1 MRHWFKKLF
10 IVFFIFFSNFYHL
23 KVFAVESMEDGA
35 RNKRLGLEEKDR
47 DTWSV
52 RTQKFITDV
61 EVGDINEIKIFLK
74 NNGDKV
80 NFITTQGYTPLIK
93 AIEHNNFEI
102 INLFFKQT
110 DVDVNYQDS
119 LGNTAVMKAA
129 EIGNI
134 EIIEFLINKGADIN
148 HQNKQ
153 GITAA
158 MKSVE
163 KNHYFALKI
172 LLSNNVDLNQS
183 DYTGRTIKDIARNS
197 RDKRIIKLLN

>member
-1 MRHWFKKLF
+1 
-10 IVFFIFFSNFYHL
+10 
-23 KVFAVESMEDGA
+23 
-35 RNKRLGLEEKDR
+35 
-47 DTWSV
+47 
-52 RTQKFITDV
+52 
-61 EVGDINEIKIFLK
+61 
-74 NNGDKV
+74 
-80 NFITTQGYTPLIK
+80 
-93 AIEHNNFEI
+93 
-102 INLFFKQT
+102 LFFKQT